1 MSFSLVQSANA
12 TAASSCQFS
21 SNTTSGNM
29 IVVVLYQNSGG
40 APSWSVT
47 DTDGNSWAT
56 PGLVS
61 NTNGSSVSFAQLF
74 YAFNIAGDGRG
85 SAADTINVNVS
96 ASVIAIQEFSGAN
109 LFDVQANATG
119 TGNSQDSG
127 GATTNFANELLFGF
141 EVGGTG
147 QSSVSSGS
155 GWTNIQGAAQWL
167 TQYKIVS
174 STGTYHST
182 SSGTTSKGSATNW
195 CEQIATFYFGTSSAN
210 PGLLLM
216 GVG

>member
-12 TAASSCQFS
+12 TAASSCAFS
-21 SNTTSGNM
+21 SSCTSGDM
-29 IVVVLYQNSGG
+29 IAVVLYQNSGG

-47 DTDGNSWAT
+47 DTEGNAYST
-56 PGLVS
+56 PGLI
-61 NTNGSSVSFAQLF
+61 TNNSGASVSYGQLF
-74 YAFNIAGDGRG
+74 YTLNIAGDGRG
-85 SAADTINVNVS
+85 GSNTVNLNVS
-96 ASVIAIQEFSGAN
+96 ATVIAIQEFSGAN

-141 EVGGTG
+141 EVGGSG

-167 TQYKIVS
+167 TQYRTVT